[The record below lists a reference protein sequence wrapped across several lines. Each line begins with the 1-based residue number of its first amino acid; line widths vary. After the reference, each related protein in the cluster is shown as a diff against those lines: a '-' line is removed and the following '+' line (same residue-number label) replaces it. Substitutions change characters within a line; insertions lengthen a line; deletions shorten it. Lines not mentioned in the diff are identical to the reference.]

1 MMLSK
6 NMEAMK
12 KTQNKL
18 LEMKSLRKNVLE
30 GIKSRL
36 DTAKENVSELED
48 MYWKPLKMKYTEKID
63 QRK

>member
-1 MMLSK
+1 MLSK

-18 LEMKSLRKNVLE
+18 LEMKCLRKNVLE

-36 DTAKENVSELED
+36 DTAK
-48 MYWKPLKMKYTEKID
+48 
-63 QRK
+63 